1 MLKMDTHT
9 KQIFMAGLFAYITT
23 VSGLIFDGKITEA
36 RQNERLHQIEEKT
49 NIIQSD
55 LKLLSAVAGKL
66 TTENAARKV
75 MLETLNSTVEQLNKT
90 TLELSKIAERLDERS
105 RYKTNK

>member
-1 MLKMDTHT
+1 MLKMNAHT
-9 KQIFMAGLFAYITT
+9 KQIFLTGLFAYVTT
-23 VSGLIFDGKITEA
+23 VTGLVYDSKITES
-36 RQNERLHQIEEKT
+36 RQNEKIHQLEEKT
-49 NIIQSD
+49 NIVQSD

-75 MLETLNSTVEQLNKT
+75 MLETLNNTVDQLNRT

-105 RYKTNK
+105 KLTNK